1 MGVLKKRKIKTP
13 KARVEHNKRE
23 KTRMGV
29 LRAAFDDLKAVL
41 PKNERVKISKV
52 KILILAMNYII
63 SLSNAVIKLE
73 ATQKASKG

>member
-1 MGVLKKRKIKTP
+1 MGI
-13 KARVEHNKRE
+13 
-23 KTRMGV
+23 

-73 ATQKASKG
+73 ATQKACKG